1 MGPHK
6 NLRVWSEG
14 MKLASGVY
22 RVTKS
27 FPREELFG
35 LVSQMRRCAVSIP
48 SNIAEGYGRGTN
60 AELIHFLYI
69 ALGSSNELDTQLA
82 LSRQFEYVSDDDFIE
97 LECLNE
103 AVNKMIQSL
112 IYVRKNRDMA
122 EPPAKPQNPKA
133 VKP

>member
-14 MKLASGVY
+14 MRLATGVY
-22 RVTKS
+22 RVTKG

-103 AVNKMIQSL
+103 AVNRMIQSL
-112 IYVRKNRDMA
+112 IHTRKNRDMA
-122 EPPAKPQNPKA
+122 EPPAKPQNRKTI
-133 VKP
+133 KP